1 MANGK
6 LRRTDFL
13 LALFLSLAS
22 FAALGAEVAR
32 VQVPDKTQV
41 ASRELVLNGAG
52 LRKRFIFSVYVIG
65 LYLPE
70 KKSEPAAVLSLAG
83 PKRVSIH
90 MLRGVGADT
99 FSDALVEGL
108 KANHSEADYQALEPR
123 VKALSDIMAQVK
135 EAKKGMNIALDWTGE
150 ATMVGIDGKPAGQPI
165 PGEDFYRAL
174 LRIWLGEH
182 PVQDDLKKDLLGG

>member
-70 KKSEPAAVLSLAG
+70 KKSDPAAVLSLAG